1 MSTSEVIDESRAVAP
16 YAPPSGGAP
25 LPVVQGPPPL
35 PVTDDASA
43 EASGD
48 PAVGELTIA
57 ERAIPAEVSAAW
69 ELELLIAGA
78 VTFALFQI
86 PGSLES
92 ALAWVE
98 ARTSGTQAAFAAAG
112 YMYAKAIV
120 YVLIVA
126 FLLNLCAR
134 AYWVG
139 LVGLHSVFPR
149 GVRWERMGSSAGPYA
164 IAEYKRRLA
173 SLPAVIGRVDNFAS
187 VIFSFAFL
195 IVITFFFSVIGL
207 AALTV
212 ISWGISRLFGGAL
225 HPKNVLVVLSAL
237 VILPLIVGGTLDKF
251 YGKKLDPESRGGRAL
266 RRTMRFAAYVNGSAL
281 FGPIFLTLF
290 TNLSKRVMLPLFYG
304 AVGVAMLLGAVDT
317 LSRMRGLSMGG
328 SVYVPDNRD
337 LRGVA
342 NDYYESLRDKARP
355 TTGPL
360 IQSDVITGP
369 FVRLFIP
376 FRADRHD
383 PWLAAHCPGAQP
395 LRKTSLHL
403 SDAPADPARADSV
416 AARTL
421 ACLGRLHAVAVDGT
435 PRPELEYRFY
445 THPTTG
451 RDGIITY
458 IPTGPLP
465 PGMHTLRI
473 QPAPRNPQSKTRT
486 PLQPYEI
493 AFWR

>member
-1 MSTSEVIDESRAVAP
+1 MPTSELTDETRAVAP
-16 YAPPSGGAP
+16 YSPAAGGAP
-25 LPVVQGPPPL
+25 APIVEGPPP
-35 PVTDDASA
+35 PVTDDAP
-43 EASGD
+43 
-48 PAVGELTIA
+48 PAGQIAVA

-98 ARTSGTQAAFAAAG
+98 ARTSGTQAGFAAAG

-139 LVGLHSVFPR
+139 LVGLHSVFPK
-149 GVRWERMGSSAGPYA
+149 GVQWERMGSSAGPYA
-164 IAEYKRRLA
+164 VAEYKRRLA

-195 IVITFFFSVIGL
+195 IVITFFYSVTAL
-207 AALTV
+207 AILMVLA
-212 ISWGISRLFGGAL
+212 WGISRLLLGGENA
-225 HPKNVLVVLSAL
+225 KNVLVVLGA
-237 VILPLIVGGTLDKF
+237 VTILPLIVGGTLDKV
-251 YGKKLDPESRGGRAL
+251 YGKKLDPESRAARVL
-266 RRTMRFAAYVNGSAL
+266 RGTMRYAAYVNGSAL

-304 AVGVAMLLGAVDT
+304 AVGVAMFLGAIDT
-317 LSRMRGLSMGG
+317 LSRMSGLSMGG
-328 SVYVPDNRD
+328 SVYLPDERD
-337 LRGVA
+337 VRGVS
-342 NDYYESLRDKARP
+342 NDYYETLRSADAP

-369 FVRLFIP
+369 YVRLFIP
-376 FRADRHD
+376 FRSDRHD
-383 PWLAAHCPGAQP
+383 PWLAASCPGAQP

-403 SDAPADPARADSV
+403 PDAPANAARADSV

-421 ACLGRLHAVAVDGT
+421 ACLGRLHAVSIDGT
-435 PRPELEYRFY
+435 LRPELEYRFY
-445 THPTTG
+445 THPATG

-458 IPTGPLP
+458 IPTAPLA

-473 QPAPRNPQSKTRT
+473 QPPPRSPRSKNRT
-486 PLQPYEI
+486 PLEPYEI

>member
-1 MSTSEVIDESRAVAP
+1 MSTSRVTDESRALAP
-16 YAPPSGGAP
+16 YAPPAGAP
-25 LPVVQGPPPL
+25 VPIVEG
-35 PVTDDASA
+35 AA
-43 EASGD
+43 
-48 PAVGELTIA
+48 PAVAADPSAPVPADSPVGEISIT
-57 ERAIPAEVSAAW
+57 ERSIPAEVSAAW

-92 ALAWVE
+92 ALGWVE
-98 ARTSGTQAAFAAAG
+98 ARTSGTQAGFAAAG

-139 LVGLHSVFPR
+139 LVGLHSVFPK
-149 GVRWERMGSSAGPYA
+149 GVRWERMGGSAGPYA
-164 IAEYKRRLA
+164 VAEYKRRLA

-195 IVITFFFSVIGL
+195 IVITFFYSVLGL
-207 AALTV
+207 AVLTGLA
-212 ISWGISRLFGGAL
+212 WAISRLFFGAE
-225 HPKNVLVVLSAL
+225 HAKHVLVALGLL
-237 VILPLIVGGTLDKF
+237 VILPLIVGGTVDKI
-251 YGKKLDPESRGGRAL
+251 YGKRLDPDGRGARIL
-266 RRTMRFAAYVNGSAL
+266 RGTMRYAAYMNGSAL

-304 AVGVAMLLGAVDT
+304 AVGVAMLLGVVDT
-317 LSRMRGLSMGG
+317 LSRMSGLSMGG
-328 SVYVPDNRD
+328 SVYVPDDRD
-337 LRGVA
+337 VRGVA
-342 NDYYESLRDKARP
+342 NDYYESLRAADAP

-369 FVRLFIP
+369 YVRLFIP
-376 FRADRHD
+376 YRADRHD
-383 PWLAAHCPGAQP
+383 PWLASSCPGAQP

-403 SDAPADPARADSV
+403 SGAPANPARADSV

-445 THPTTG
+445 THPTTE

-458 IPTGPLP
+458 IPTASLAA
-465 PGMHTLRI
+465 GMHTLRI
-473 QPAPRNPQSKTRT
+473 QPPPRSPRSTNRT